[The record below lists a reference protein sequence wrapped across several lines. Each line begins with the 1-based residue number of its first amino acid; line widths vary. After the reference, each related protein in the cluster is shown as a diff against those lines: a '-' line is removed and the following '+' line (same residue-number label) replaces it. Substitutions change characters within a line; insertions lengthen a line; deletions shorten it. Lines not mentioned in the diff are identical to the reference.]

1 MVYILQRTVNTYSF
15 ARYQI
20 PNLFTAKMQV
30 NKLWRRKRSIKPW
43 KGAIYLMQVNK
54 HDACVNQSTA
64 TGSTLAMMRRIGRK
78 MGRVSI
84 RDIAAATGY
93 SPATVSNVL
102 NKKGN
107 VGAKASSII
116 LDAVQRM
123 GYHRANQLERVIFA
137 VARVTGRIVDV
148 SPFHPGVYAGIER
161 GAKAFSLK
169 ASMTTLDLTNPSTR
183 KDAVA
188 ELAQN
193 ANAGVILLAT
203 EMISDDE
210 YALFE
215 DFDLPLVVLD
225 GWSDKLA
232 LDCVTIA
239 NEPAAYRATTLL
251 VEKGHERI
259 GYVGSRIRIKNF
271 PQRERGF
278 RHVLEDMCLP
288 FDEKNR
294 ILVDPSPEQGY
305 LELCAWLDD
314 NPPLPTAFFC
324 DNDLVAAALI
334 RALNAHGIRVPDDVS
349 VMGFDDEQLCQVIQ
363 PTLST
368 VHVPRHK
375 MGEMAVRR
383 LFEQTTDIRLAP
395 CITML
400 HTTIVQRQSIK
411 RI

>member
-1 MVYILQRTVNTYSF
+1 
-15 ARYQI
+15 
-20 PNLFTAKMQV
+20 
-30 NKLWRRKRSIKPW
+30 
-43 KGAIYLMQVNK
+43 MQVNK

-107 VGAKASSII
+107 VSAKASSII

-251 VEKGHERI
+251 AEKGHERI

-400 HTTIVQRQSIK
+400 HTTIAQRQSIK

>member
-1 MVYILQRTVNTYSF
+1 
-15 ARYQI
+15 
-20 PNLFTAKMQV
+20 
-30 NKLWRRKRSIKPW
+30 
-43 KGAIYLMQVNK
+43 MQVNK

-161 GAKAFSLK
+161 GAKELSLK
-169 ASMTTLDLTNPSTR
+169 ASMTTLDLTTPSTR

-251 VEKGHERI
+251 AEKGHERI
-259 GYVGSRIRIKNF
+259 GYVGSRMRIKNF

-305 LELCAWLDD
+305 LELCTWLDD

-334 RALNAHGIRVPDDVS
+334 RALNVHGIRVPDDVS

-363 PTLST
+363 PTLSS

>member
-1 MVYILQRTVNTYSF
+1 MSPERRSLLLEHVE
-15 ARYQI
+15 
-20 PNLFTAKMQV
+20 NLLLGRNLADRGEERHAAHVRAGDAGGRGRGGNEQV
-30 NKLWRRKRSIKPW
+30 GI
-43 KGAIYLMQVNK
+43 GALGGSLADGALRDGVLAAQAVVVEQVL
-54 HDACVNQSTA
+54 DL
-64 TGSTLAMMRRIGRK
+64 G
-78 MGRVSI
+78 
-84 RDIAAATGY
+84 
-93 SPATVSNVL
+93 
-102 NKKGN
+102 
-107 VGAKASSII
+107 

-161 GAKAFSLK
+161 GAKELSLK
-169 ASMTTLDLTNPSTR
+169 ASMTTLDLTTPSTR

-251 VEKGHERI
+251 AEKGHERI
-259 GYVGSRIRIKNF
+259 GYVGSRMRIKNF

-305 LELCAWLDD
+305 LELCTWLDD

-363 PTLST
+363 PTLSS

>member
-1 MVYILQRTVNTYSF
+1 
-15 ARYQI
+15 
-20 PNLFTAKMQV
+20 MQV
-30 NKLWRRKRSIKPW
+30 NKSR
-43 KGAIYLMQVNK
+43 
-54 HDACVNQSTA
+54 ACVNQEVPKVTA
-64 TGSTLAMMRRIGRK
+64 PETVHRIGRK

-161 GAKAFSLK
+161 GAKALSLK
-169 ASMTTLDLTNPSTR
+169 ASMMTLDLTNPATR
-183 KDAVA
+183 RDAIA
-188 ELAQN
+188 ELAKN
-193 ANAGVILLAT
+193 TNAGIILLAT
-203 EMISDDE
+203 EMTSDDE

-215 DFDLPLVVLD
+215 DFDLPLVVVD

-251 VEKGHERI
+251 AENGHERI
-259 GYVGSRIRIKNF
+259 GYAGSNIRIKNF

-278 RHVLEDMCLP
+278 RHVLEDMRLP
-288 FDEKNR
+288 FDEGNR
-294 ILVDPSPEQGY
+294 VLVDPSPEQGY
-305 LELCAWLDD
+305 LELCAWLDTK
-314 NPPLPTAFFC
+314 PELPTAFFC
-324 DNDLVAAALI
+324 DNDLVAAGLI
-334 RALNAHGIRVPDDVS
+334 RALGSRGVRVPDDVS
-349 VMGFDDEQLCQVIQ
+349 IMGFDDEQLCQVLQ
-363 PTLST
+363 PTLSS

-383 LFEQTTDIRLAP
+383 LLEQTTDIRLAP

-400 HTTIVQRQSIK
+400 HTTIVKRQSIK

>member
-1 MVYILQRTVNTYSF
+1 
-15 ARYQI
+15 
-20 PNLFTAKMQV
+20 
-30 NKLWRRKRSIKPW
+30 
-43 KGAIYLMQVNK
+43 
-54 HDACVNQSTA
+54 
-64 TGSTLAMMRRIGRK
+64 
-78 MGRVSI
+78 
-84 RDIAAATGY
+84 
-93 SPATVSNVL
+93 
-102 NKKGN
+102 
-107 VGAKASSII
+107 
-116 LDAVQRM
+116 
-123 GYHRANQLERVIFA
+123 
-137 VARVTGRIVDV
+137 
-148 SPFHPGVYAGIER
+148 
-161 GAKAFSLK
+161 
-169 ASMTTLDLTNPSTR
+169 MT
-183 KDAVA
+183 
-188 ELAQN
+188 
-193 ANAGVILLAT
+193 
-203 EMISDDE
+203 SDDE

-251 VEKGHERI
+251 AEKGHERI

-349 VMGFDDEQLCQVIQ
+349 VMGFDNEQLCQVIQ
-363 PTLST
+363 PTLSS

-400 HTTIVQRQSIK
+400 HTTIAQRQSIK